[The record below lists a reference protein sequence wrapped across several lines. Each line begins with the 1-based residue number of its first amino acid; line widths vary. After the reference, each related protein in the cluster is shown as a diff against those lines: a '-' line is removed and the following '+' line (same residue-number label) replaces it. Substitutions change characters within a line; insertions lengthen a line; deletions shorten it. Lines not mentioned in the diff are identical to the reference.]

1 MLTLQASE
9 EAGDGDAAFVVQ
21 SPMRPATKRKR
32 VAFNLGNQV
41 LPVSTSATTTMPTR
55 YVQSAQQLN
64 VPGGDGIW
72 PHRPAV
78 TSVQ

>member
-1 MLTLQASE
+1 MSTLQASG

-41 LPVSTSATTTMPTR
+41 SPAAATSATTMMPTR
-55 YVQSAQQLN
+55 YVRCSQFNNSMFRVRL
-64 VPGGDGIW
+64 W
-72 PHRPAV
+72 PY
-78 TSVQ
+78 T